1 MSTTQKVTLVR
12 PAVPECG
19 LRPALEAM
27 GLPRA
32 TWYSHRRRRRDYP
45 EKYRHLR
52 RPLEAIARGHPE
64 YGYRRVTVELWAT
77 WGHDINHKVVQRLQR
92 LWDLPL
98 LRRIRHPRPSG
109 IQQAIASA
117 GRHANLVGD
126 KADIEP
132 FAVLYADF
140 TELRYAGGQQKGYL
154 ITLIDHATKV
164 VVGWAVGNRKTTEV
178 ALQAWER
185 AQQTLATCAGRWE
198 GMIVHHDQDPVFA
211 GYQWTSRLFLDDG
224 VRVSYSLRG
233 ARGNPEME
241 AFFSRFKT
249 ENRSLPLD
257 CQTLEELTGVIARR
271 IDYYNRHRRHSKI
284 GYMAP
289 LIYAETMRTQP

>member
-1 MSTTQKVTLVR
+1 MSTPQKVMLVR
-12 PAVPECG
+12 TAVPEYG
-19 LRPALEAM
+19 LRLALDAV
-27 GLPRA
+27 GLARA
-32 TWYSHRRRRRDYP
+32 TWYYHHRRRRDYP

-64 YGYRRVTVELWAT
+64 YGYRRVTVELRAT
-77 WGHDINHKVVQRLQR
+77 WGHDLNHKVVQRLHR

-98 LRRIRHPRPSG
+98 LRKIRHPRPSG

-117 GRHANLVGD
+117 GRHANLIGD
-126 KADIEP
+126 KADLEP

-185 AQQTLATCAGRWE
+185 AKQTLATCAGSPSHPGR
-198 GMIVHHDQDPVFA
+198 IR
-211 GYQWTSRLFLDDG
+211 TLSRKLL
-224 VRVSYSLRG
+224 
-233 ARGNPEME
+233 
-241 AFFSRFKT
+241 
-249 ENRSLPLD
+249 
-257 CQTLEELTGVIARR
+257 
-271 IDYYNRHRRHSKI
+271 
-284 GYMAP
+284 
-289 LIYAETMRTQP
+289 

>member
-1 MSTTQKVTLVR
+1 MSITQKVMLART
-12 PAVPECG
+12 AVPNCR
-19 LRPALEAM
+19 LRLVLDAV

-32 TWYSHRRRRRDYP
+32 TWYYHQRPRRDYAA
-45 EKYRHLR
+45 KYRHLR
-52 RPLEAIARGHPE
+52 RPLEAIARGHSE
-64 YGYRRVTVELWAT
+64 YGYRRVTAELRAT
-77 WGHDINHKVVQRLQR
+77 WGYDINHKVVQRLQR

-98 LRRIRHPRPSG
+98 LRRTRHPRPSG
-109 IQQAIASA
+109 IQQVIASA
-117 GRHANLVGD
+117 GRHANLIGD

-132 FAVLYADF
+132 FTVSYADF
-140 TELRYAGGQQKGYL
+140 TELSYAGGQQKGYMIIL
-154 ITLIDHATKV
+154 VDHATKV

-185 AQQTLATCAGRWE
+185 AKQTLATCAGSWQ
-198 GMIVHHDQDPVFA
+198 GMIVHHDQDPVFI
-211 GYQWTSRLFLDDG
+211 GYQWTSRLLRDG

-271 IDYYNRHRRHSKI
+271 IDYYNHDRRHSAI
-284 GYMAP
+284 GYVAP
-289 LIYAETMRTQP
+289 LNYVDRR

>member
-1 MSTTQKVTLVR
+1 MTTTQKVTLVR
-12 PAVPECG
+12 TAGPACG
-19 LRPALEAM
+19 LQPALDAV

-32 TWYSHRRRRRDYP
+32 TWYYYQRRRRDYP
-45 EKYRHLR
+45 EKYQHLR

-64 YGYRRVTVELWAT
+64 YGYRRVTVELRAT
-77 WGHDINHKVVQRLQR
+77 WGHDLNHKVVQRLQR

-98 LRRIRHPRPSG
+98 LRRTHRPRLSG
-109 IQQAIASA
+109 IQQAVASA
-117 GRHANLVGD
+117 GRHANLIGD

-140 TELRYAGGQQKGYL
+140 TELRYASDQQKGYL

-185 AQQTLATCAGRWE
+185 ARQTLATCAGCWE
-198 GMIVHHDQDPVFA
+198 GMIVHHDQDPVFV
-211 GYQWTSRLFLDDG
+211 GYAWTSRLLLDDG

-249 ENRSLPLD
+249 ENRSLLLD
-257 CQTLEELTGVIARR
+257 CQTLEELTVMIARR
-271 IDYYNRHRRHSKI
+271 IEYYNRDRRHSKI
-284 GYMAP
+284 GCVAP
-289 LIYAETMRTQP
+289 LSYAETMRAQP

>member
-1 MSTTQKVTLVR
+1 MSTTQKVALVR
-12 PAVPECG
+12 ATVLEWG
-19 LRPALEAM
+19 LRPALAAL
-27 GLPRA
+27 GLARA
-32 TWYSHRRRRRDYP
+32 TWRYHQRRRRDYAV
-45 EKYRHLR
+45 KYRHLR
-52 RPLEAIARGHPE
+52 RPLEAIARAHPE
-64 YGYRRVTVELWAT
+64 YGYRRVTVELRAI

-98 LRRIRHPRPSG
+98 LRTTRHPRPSG

-117 GRHANLVGD
+117 GRHANLIGD

-154 ITLIDHATKV
+154 IALIDHVTKV

-185 AQQTLATCAGRWE
+185 TKQTLATYAGSRE
-198 GMIVHHDQDPVFA
+198 GMIVHHDQDPVFV
-211 GYQWTSRLFLDDG
+211 GYRWTSRLLLDDG
-224 VRVSYSLRG
+224 VHVSYSLRG

-249 ENRSLPLD
+249 ENRSLLLD
-257 CQTLEELTGVIARR
+257 CQTREELTGVIAGR
-271 IDYYNRHRRHSKI
+271 IDYYNRDRRHSKI
-284 GYMAP
+284 GYVPP
-289 LIYAETMRTQP
+289 LHYAGSSL